1 MVRKGSRALMA
12 LNERPR
18 CFTQLCVW
26 AHKDLEGV
34 TECGN
39 RKKCMVMDGCC
50 GNKGFGCQLLK
61 YLLFLRLLQPK
72 YI

>member
-1 MVRKGSRALMA
+1 MVGKGSRALMA

-34 TECGN
+34 IGCGN
-39 RKKCMVMDGCC
+39 RKKCMEMDG
-50 GNKGFGCQLLK
+50 
-61 YLLFLRLLQPK
+61 
-72 YI
+72 